1 MQIFDKET
9 INEALKLKDG
19 TEFIFE
25 YVAAG
30 VGYQEK
36 AIKMGKDIYY
46 KMDSNPYTDG
56 ATGKPLECYCFFDK
70 NENMRVAVKTL
81 TGEIELK

>member
-1 MQIFDKET
+1 MIILDKET
-9 INEALKLKDG
+9 IKEAFKLKDG

-46 KMDSNPYTDG
+46 KMESNPYQD
-56 ATGKPLECYCFFDK
+56 AETGKPLDCYCFFDK
-70 NENMRVAVKTL
+70 NNNMRVAVKTL
-81 TGEIELK
+81 NGTIELK

>member
-1 MQIFDKET
+1 MYIFDKET
-9 INEALKLKDG
+9 ISEAMKLKDG

-46 KMDSNPYTDG
+46 KMDASIYNDG
-56 ATGKPLECYCFFDK
+56 ATGKPLDCYCFFDK
-70 NENMRVAVKTL
+70 SENMRVAVKTL
-81 TGEIELK
+81 NGTIEIK